1 MNGLATLDAFGVL
14 TEPATVKIQRRLPG
28 PIERVWAYLTESEL
42 RRKWLAAGQME
53 MKVGA
58 PFELVWRNDELSDP
72 PGQRPAGFPEESRM
86 QSRITELDP
95 PHKLSF
101 TWAGSGDVSFEL
113 ERQGNEVL
121 LTVIHRRLPDRDSLM
136 KHAAGWHMHLDTLVA
151 RVGSGEGRP
160 FLEGDPAG
168 FIVSNLQARGPLYS
182 RLADLTVDV
191 DNVPPHEI
199 AAGIRARLPLAG

>member
-1 MNGLATLDAFGVL
+1 MNGLATLDAFGAL

-42 RRKWLAAGQME
+42 RRQWLAAGQME

-58 PFELVWRNDELSDP
+58 PFELVWRNDELADP

-121 LTVIHRRLPDRDSLM
+121 LTVIHRRLPDRDSLL

-151 RVGSGEGRP
+151 RATGKEPEP
-160 FLEGDPAG
+160 FWDGWL
-168 FIVSNLQARGPLYS
+168 
-182 RLADLTVDV
+182 RLKQEYD
-191 DNVPPHEI
+191 
-199 AAGIRARLPLAG
+199 RRLPA